1 MASRPGHAATRI
13 QSSWGNY
20 GHLNYVELFEAYGSL
35 VTEQAS
41 PSIVEVGDFAKLP
54 ARELLIIDAVVA
66 AP

>member
-1 MASRPGHAATRI
+1 MPSC
-13 QSSWGNY
+13 WGNY